1 MIFFYRRSMDNFFKE
16 LTCENSAD
24 FSNFCRMARRDFEF
38 LLNNIEPFIKK
49 TQTRLRIPIPPK
61 IRLAITLRYLAT
73 RDSYRSLHYLFK
85 VSTAAISTMV
95 PEVCK
100 AINSV
105 LKNQIKLPQTPEEWL
120 HIEEGFRHKF
130 PRCVG
135 AIDGKHIVINRPA
148 HSSSKFYNFKGGW
161 LLETNTNQ
169 PRELL
174 GQ

>member
-1 MIFFYRRSMDNFFKE
+1 
-16 LTCENSAD
+16 
-24 FSNFCRMARRDFEF
+24 
-38 LLNNIEPFIKK
+38 
-49 TQTRLRIPIPPK
+49 
-61 IRLAITLRYLAT
+61 
-73 RDSYRSLHYLFK
+73 
-85 VSTAAISTMV
+85 MV

-105 LKNQIKLPQTPEEWL
+105 LKDQIKLPQTPEEWL

-148 HSSSKFYNFKGGW
+148 HSGSKFYNFKGEW

-169 PRELL
+169 PKDFSY
-174 GQ
+174 